1 MKTKRV
7 LTVLLFACMVTGAA
21 YAQARTQ
28 TPAQT
33 QPAQAQPAAQTQKE
47 SKNTLSVDFFPLVK
61 GFIAT
66 DNDADLTCFFVA
78 VGFDHLIAPS
88 NTIGGNIDF
97 YYADYRNID
106 LVYFGLSFTYKY
118 FTMSAKAEK
127 AYIGASLGFNTFS
140 VDGKAKAENGGF
152 IGLTV
157 GLTAGYRI
165 ILKNVYLDPSMSYIL
180 AKTSSFG
187 ISTPLGWQGGFRLG
201 FSL

>member
-33 QPAQAQPAAQTQKE
+33 QPAQPAAQPQKE
-47 SKNTLSVDFFPLVK
+47 SKSALSIDFFPLMK

-66 DNDADLTCFFVA
+66 DNDKDLSCFYVA

-88 NTIGGNIDF
+88 HTIGANIDL
-97 YYADYRNID
+97 YYEDYNNID

-118 FTMSAKAEK
+118 FTMSEKAEK
-127 AYIGASLGFNTFS
+127 GFVGGTVGFNIFS
-140 VDGKAKAENGGF
+140 NDGKTKSDEGGF
-152 IGLTV
+152 MGFTV
-157 GLTAGYRI
+157 GLIGGYRI
-165 ILKNVYLDPSMSYIL
+165 IIKNIFLEPSLSYIL
-180 AKTSSFG
+180 AKTPSFG
-187 ISTPLGWQGGFRLG
+187 GGHTPLGWQGGFRLG

>member
-7 LTVLLFACMVTGAA
+7 LAVLLLACIVTGAA

-33 QPAQAQPAAQTQKE
+33 QPAQPAAQPQNE
-47 SKNTLSVDFFPLVK
+47 SKNTLTVDFFPLMK
-61 GFIAT
+61 GFIAS
-66 DNDADLTCFFVA
+66 DNDRDIACFFVA

-88 NTIGGNIDF
+88 HTIGGNLDL

-106 LVYFGLSFTYKY
+106 LVYLGLSFTYRY
-118 FTMSAKAEK
+118 FTMSTKAEK
-127 AYIGASLGFNTFS
+127 AFIGGSAGFNTFS
-140 VDGKAKAENGGF
+140 VDGKTKAENGGF
-152 IGLTV
+152 TGLTV
-157 GLTAGYRI
+157 GLIGGYRI
-165 ILKNVYLDPSMSYIL
+165 ILKNIFLEPSMSYIL
-180 AKTSSFG
+180 AKTSSLGG